1 MKLVS
6 FMDYPLNRIGFLNFP
21 IGYQI
26 RSTYINISLPCP
38 LQIQKFWTAVRYLNR
53 ACSIVPDDS
62 YVLTL
67 RAQAKLG
74 CHNYEG
80 ALTDADRVL
89 VFLREPD
96 NPAAL
101 IARGDAFYFMG
112 RFEHA
117 LVRQEVNIFIFN
129 CFCSYFSFIPSSV
142 LNLDLKFYLHL
153 ATTEHRYGNY

>member
-1 MKLVS
+1 M
-6 FMDYPLNRIGFLNFP
+6 
-21 IGYQI
+21 
-26 RSTYINISLPCP
+26 
-38 LQIQKFWTAVRYLNR
+38 RYLNR

-74 CHNYEG
+74 CHNYES

-117 LVRQEVNIFIFN
+117 LVRQGEIIEKFNPFILKKLSLSVHNI
-129 CFCSYFSFIPSSV
+129 SFFPSVTIYNFLISQI
-142 LNLDLKFYLHL
+142 
-153 ATTEHRYGNY
+153 